1 MFVYIGIVDS
11 LSDISNIYFLYMPC
25 QQGRGSDM
33 KIFSQQ
39 NNIGLKLSKNVKSTH
54 VCLSYA
60 IMLSNGIR

>member
-1 MFVYIGIVDS
+1 
-11 LSDISNIYFLYMPC
+11 MPC